1 MSNDL
6 LTIAVVLL
14 VVLVALIAGMIVGI
28 ERWVQRIY
36 DRQERLNRHHLG
48 MIVTVAKTVG
58 FDGSDFDAFR
68 EREAGR
74 E

>member
-1 MSNDL
+1 MTNDL
-6 LTIAVVLL
+6 LTVAVVLL
-14 VVLVALIAGMIVGI
+14 VVLVTILTLMIVGI

-36 DRQERLNRHHLG
+36 DRQERLNRHQLG

-58 FDGSDFDAFR
+58 FDGSEFDALR
-68 EREAGR
+68 EREEAK